1 VIKFSI
7 SFLFLLPIYTT
18 SILASAP
25 TPTSYSSKE
34 DMKAVSELLLSR
46 LGPTADHPSLL
57 MFHSIIDQKLAL
69 PPSPDAS
76 PLNIDAFL
84 SDMRFCKIFTLA
96 QLIKHSETALREKT
110 AYSEQIGIEAE
121 MLKTHFRNLKEQSAL
136 LPNYRHLFRNYLIA
150 FVKAGEAFSHLAALY
165 SGGLSRDKAYWQ
177 CLEYFRVATGTFDAY
192 RELLGTEPDPGFEN
206 LALTVHAQIYFIPSV
221 SKNVKDDSLRYIGL
235 YDHKKEYS
243 SITGVQME
251 AHNREATA
259 RAAYMEKLER
269 ASKGG
274 RLGKLARKKARDEQV
289 AANLKLAECA
299 ATYLSET
306 APARPRLLIQETAV
320 QAQLIDDF
328 ENKPLPELLDL
339 EKKVVD
345 FETALLTA
353 FQDDMKAAREAPL
366 QLIDAYNYLETLSE
380 APKKNKIEKIQNIAL
395 RSTVLFLSLG
405 KYSDAKERF
414 QACLEYVRLRMPTPA
429 DFNLASAYFD
439 ALTGNPTKL
448 LELINQKK
456 SGAAK
461 KRAAKA
467 KEAALLATST
477 AEPESDED
485 DKTPKRSQPKAMPS
499 QVLST
504 VSDYVDDVPT
514 ALSKAEKRRRHKE
527 AVKKREEAAAACAVR
542 PRIAEPEKK
551 LPDSDDEEET
561 SSAVPVT
568 RTVVVENFSLVDLF
582 GLKSRSKEVDDSI
595 SSGAWDFT
603 RDQFTT
609 YMTTGLGCSHRTGKG
624 VHEVVSI
631 PDIFEKNGQ
640 PIFIFLQLGGSLTLP
655 KWDGDFVP
663 YYLRPQ
669 IQTMRK
675 KLYDFKLAEVA
686 ATRTAASLSLRTDI
700 EGEE

>member
-1 VIKFSI
+1 
-7 SFLFLLPIYTT
+7 
-18 SILASAP
+18 
-25 TPTSYSSKE
+25 
-34 DMKAVSELLLSR
+34 MKAVSELLTSGLNT
-46 LGPTADHPSLL
+46 LKQDKTNLI
-57 MFHSIIDQKLAL
+57 MFFTRIDQKLNL
-69 PPSPDAS
+69 PPSTDAS
-76 PLNIDAFL
+76 ALDVHAFL
-84 SDMRFCKIFTLA
+84 SDMRFCKIFTLTE
-96 QLIKHSETALREKT
+96 LIKDPGTVLDEKT
-110 AYSEQIGIEAE
+110 AYSEQIRIEAE
-121 MLKTHFRNLKEQSAL
+121 MLKTNFRNLKEQSAS

-150 FVKAGEAFSHLAALY
+150 FAKAGEAFSHLAAVY
-165 SGGLSRDKAYWQ
+165 SGGSGGYREKAYLQ
-177 CLEYFRVATGTFDAY
+177 CLRYFMVATGKFDDY
-192 RELLGTEPDPGFEN
+192 KELLGTEPDPEFEN
-206 LALTVHAQIYFIPSV
+206 LALTVHAQIYLIPSAD
-221 SKNVKDDSLRYIGL
+221 KGVKRDSLKYIRRH
-235 YDHKKEYS
+235 DHEKEYS

-269 ASKGG
+269 ASSKGG
-274 RLGKLARKKARDEQV
+274 RLGTLARKKVRDEQV

-306 APARPRLLIQETAV
+306 APARPRLLLQEAAV
-320 QAQLIDDF
+320 QARLIDDF
-328 ENKPLPELLDL
+328 ENKPLTELLAL
-339 EKKVVD
+339 EKQVVD
-345 FETALLTA
+345 FETGLLAA
-353 FQDDMKAAREAPL
+353 FQDEMGAARTRLP
-366 QLIDAYNYLETLSE
+366 QLIYAYNYLETLSE
-380 APKKNKIEKIQNIAL
+380 ASKKDKIETIQNIAF

-405 KYSDAKERF
+405 KYSDAQKRF
-414 QACLEYVRLRMPTPA
+414 QACLEYMALRMPIPEG
-429 DFNLASAYFD
+429 FNLAGAYFD
-439 ALTGNPTKL
+439 ALAGDPTNLAALMTQKKK
-448 LELINQKK
+448 KK
-456 SGAAK
+456 SGAAR

-485 DKTPKRSQPKAMPS
+485 DDTSKRSQTKAMPS

-504 VSDYVDDVPT
+504 VSDYVDAVPT
-514 ALSKAEKRRRHKE
+514 TLSKAEKRRRHKE
-527 AVKKREEAAAACAVR
+527 AVKKREEAAACAVSLR
-542 PRIAEPEKK
+542 TTELEKK

-561 SSAVPVT
+561 SSAVPVA

-609 YMTTGLGCSHRTGKG
+609 YMTTGLGCSRRTGKG
-624 VHEVVSI
+624 AHEVVSI

-700 EGEE
+700 EGEG